1 MRKTIDIIGIIE
13 TPFEEKF
20 GVPRQSGMIDKI
32 MSTITLLP
40 KYSPPDAVRGLDGFS
55 HIWVIWGF
63 SENNER
69 EWSPTV
75 RPPRLGGNIRKGV
88 FATRSPNRP
97 NPLGLSS
104 LKLHK
109 IEYTEKSIKLTVSGA
124 DMVNGT
130 PIYDIKPYISFTDS
144 HPDANGGYSDENW
157 DYKLKV
163 VFSEEAELVLPKE
176 TKNALEECLSDDP
189 RPSYHNDDREYHM
202 LYADYDV
209 TFNVKDDVLTVTK
222 IKEGAN

>member
-40 KYSPPDAVRGLDGFS
+40 KYSTPDAVRGLDGFS

-144 HPDANGGYSDENW
+144 HPDATLGFAETYK
-157 DYKLKV
+157 DYKLDVKIGEYKNIK
-163 VFSEEAELVLPKE
+163 SETLLNIKE
-176 TKNALEECLSDDP
+176 ILSLDP
-189 RPSYHNDDREYHM
+189 RPSYQNDKERTYGVK
-202 LYADYDV
+202 LYGY
-209 TFNVKDDVLTVTK
+209 NVKFKVDGTTLYVLS
-222 IKEGAN
+222 IE

>member
-1 MRKTIDIIGIIE
+1 MEKVIDTIGTIE
-13 TPFEEKF
+13 TPFGEKF

-32 MSTITLLP
+32 MSTITLFP
-40 KYSPPDAVRGLDGFS
+40 KYSTPDAVRGLDGFS
-55 HIWVIWGF
+55 YIWVIWGF
-63 SENNER
+63 SENKEH

-109 IEYTEKSIKLTVSGA
+109 IEYTNKSIKLTVSGA

-130 PIYDIKPYISFTDS
+130 PIYDIKPYIAFTDS
-144 HPDANGGYSDENW
+144 HPDATLGFAESYKY
-157 DYKLKV
+157 YKLDVIIGEYANIKP
-163 VFSEEAELVLPKE
+163 ETLINIKE
-176 TKNALEECLSDDP
+176 ILSLDP
-189 RPSYHNDDREYHM
+189 RPSYQNDKERIYGVK
-202 LYADYDV
+202 LYGY
-209 TFNVKDDVLTVTK
+209 NVKFKVDGSCVYV
-222 IKEGAN
+222 INIE